1 MTDLL
6 GRVDPTADGTHTAR
20 AARRT
25 LLRARLAEIEEG
37 FGDPWDRNNPVG
49 FGALLAADDEG
60 ELSAEGVR
68 RYARLDLNAEFVPAE
83 LGGRLVGLDGL
94 GLLMRPLFRRDVT
107 LAMGTALTS
116 FMGSMVVWLNGDADQ
131 RRRTA
136 ETLLDGGLAT
146 IAFQQLA
153 HGNDFVNDEFRAA
166 RTATGL
172 AIAGRK
178 AAVNNAEA
186 ADLLIAFARSGADAP
201 DGPDGPDGPPGD
213 EGSEAGVSGTH
224 SLLLVPMA
232 ELPAERVRR
241 LGRHRTDAVRGL
253 RICGLEFA
261 DAPLADD
268 ALLGEWGRGV
278 ELGLRAFPVIH
289 ATVPAMCV
297 GLADTALRTATRFAV
312 DQRAF
317 SRPVTAVP
325 MARNALAGT
334 FVDLLICDS
343 LTLAATRALHLIP
356 EQSNVLSA
364 VGKYLVPKLA
374 GEALYHLSVVM
385 GDAFHARNGDHA
397 IFQKHVRDLAMITF
411 GHVST
416 AMCQATIA
424 PCLPGI
430 AAAEWSAERAAPGS
444 LFTPYGPVP
453 PIDSERLASFGG
465 QDGLAAYATEAA
477 RTIAARASGGPGG
490 PGEPGEL
497 GELGELLCE
506 QSALLVDELA
516 EIRRA
521 ALELPE
527 DDREF
532 AASVRSFPL
541 TDRYALAIAAICCL
555 GVQLNADPQH
565 EAFSARPQWLALALD
580 RLLRRLGRRT
590 PALPPDVEVGL
601 CAEVLRR
608 SAENRSLDLYDLEL
622 A

>member
-6 GRVDPTADGTHTAR
+6 GRADPTADDAHAAR

-25 LLRARLAEIEEG
+25 VLRARLAEIEEG

-49 FGALLAADDEG
+49 FSALLAADDEG
-60 ELSAEGVR
+60 ELSVEGVK
-68 RYARLDLNAEFVPAE
+68 RYAQLGLNAEFVPAE

-94 GLLMRPLFRRDVT
+94 GLLMRPMFRRDVT

-116 FMGSMVVWLNGDADQ
+116 FMGSMVVWLNGDAAQ
-131 RRRTA
+131 CRRTA
-136 ETLLDGGLAT
+136 ETLLNGGLAT
-146 IAFQQLA
+146 VAFQQLA
-153 HGNDFVNDEFRAA
+153 HGNDFVNDEFRAK
-166 RTATGL
+166 RTAAGL

-178 AAVNNAEA
+178 AAVNNAET
-186 ADLLIAFARSGADAP
+186 ADLLIAFARSGADNAER
-201 DGPDGPDGPPGD
+201 DDA
-213 EGSEAGVSGTH
+213 EGEGGESGTH

-268 ALLGEWGRGV
+268 ALLGQWGRGV

-317 SRPVTAVP
+317 SRPVTEVP

-343 LTLAATRALHLIP
+343 LTLTATRALHLIP

-430 AAAEWSAERAAPGS
+430 AAAEWTADRAAPGS

-453 PIDSERLASFGG
+453 PIDSDRLASFGG
-465 QDGLAAYATEAA
+465 QDGLAAYAAEAA
-477 RTIAARASGGPGG
+477 RVIAIRAPQ
-490 PGEPGEL
+490 
-497 GELGELLCE
+497 ELGELLRE
-506 QSALLVDELA
+506 QSELLVAELA

-521 ALELPE
+521 ALELP
-527 DDREF
+527 DDEHEF

-541 TDRYALAIAAICCL
+541 TDRYALAISAICCL
-555 GVQLNADPQH
+555 GVQLNADPRH
-565 EAFSARPQWLALALD
+565 EAFSAQPQWLALALD

-590 PALPPDVEVGL
+590 PALPPAVEVGL

-608 SAENRSLDLYDLEL
+608 TAENRSLDLYDLPL